1 MHIDSF
7 YWRPISSLQ
16 CITSRTARAM
26 RLRVQF
32 TPNDQSNAELQ
43 NVLTVTMR
51 EENARALEKIPRSRE
66 NQIANHRLMRVQSE

>member
-1 MHIDSF
+1 
-7 YWRPISSLQ
+7 
-16 CITSRTARAM
+16 M